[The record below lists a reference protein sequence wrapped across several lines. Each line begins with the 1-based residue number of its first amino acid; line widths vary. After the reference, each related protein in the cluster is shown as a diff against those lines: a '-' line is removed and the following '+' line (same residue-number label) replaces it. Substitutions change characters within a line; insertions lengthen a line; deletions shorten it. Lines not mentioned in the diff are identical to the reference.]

1 MHQQHPHNCPPASP
15 PLSLSPSLLF
25 PPREVRQQHP
35 QDFSLKEHLVACH
48 AAAKLN
54 LPITKAELK
63 ELGAALAQVDRT
75 LQQQQQAGTEA
86 EEGSA
91 GGGQAE
97 REEEF
102 KVGPCGGNGEGSWA
116 GIQEAE

>member
-1 MHQQHPHNCPPASP
+1 M
-15 PLSLSPSLLF
+15 
-25 PPREVRQQHP
+25 RQQHP

-63 ELGAALAQVDRT
+63 DLKAALAQVDRT
-75 LQQQQQAGTEA
+75 LQQQQPAGAEA
-86 EEGSA
+86 VEETA

-97 REEEF
+97 REGEF
-102 KVGPCGGNGEGSWA
+102 KVGPCG
-116 GIQEAE
+116 EAEEGQSIHGAA